1 MGLRHSL
8 ASENRREE
16 GRETEV
22 SEFKANRRESDS
34 RQNSDKRNALS
45 AWTLFDHPS
54 DLDHSS

>member
-1 MGLRHSL
+1 MGLRRSL

-34 RQNSDKRNALS
+34 RQNSDKRKCAVGM
-45 AWTLFDHPS
+45 DVV
-54 DLDHSS
+54 